1 MAKSKRK
8 RGNSTG
14 PSITPLSPKAVFA
27 TETPL
32 KATIAVPAARS
43 APKSSPKT
51 DKTQLPTVD
60 SERSLRQYIASAQTQ
75 QSSGNQAG
83 FLKAHY
89 LAKVAEWAAATV
101 PNLGAFF
108 GQRLAAASEA
118 LAIPPPT
125 SYSLCQRCE
134 TVLKV
139 GENCS
144 VLVTKAPKKW
154 RRLKSKG
161 AGAGA
166 GVKNAI
172 VYHCYFCK
180 FDNKTPATA
189 KAYAKAKLA
198 QPGPQMKTSGSSK
211 QTQSAAGTKAPSTVA
226 TQAKNPGSSKTSAAV
241 PEARKVAQVAA
252 VSTPIGKPLSAFVS
266 SPMTPSS
273 VADATTGGKKRK
285 RKGWSTLKEMA
296 TAQLELPTPSRLG
309 FMSPL
314 NPSKKR

>member
-14 PSITPLSPKAVFA
+14 PSITPLSPKAVLA

-32 KATIAVPAARS
+32 KATIAVPAAQS

-51 DKTQLPTVD
+51 DKTQLPTVNP
-60 SERSLRQYIASAQTQ
+60 ERSLRQYIASAQTQ

-89 LAKVAEWAAATV
+89 LAKVAEWAAAAV

-125 SYSLCQRCE
+125 SHSLCQRCE
-134 TVLKV
+134 TVLNV

-154 RRLKSKG
+154 RRLKPKG
-161 AGAGA
+161 AGV

-180 FDNKTPATA
+180 FDNKIPATA
-189 KAYAKAKLA
+189 KAFAKAKLA
-198 QPGPQMKTSGSSK
+198 QPGPPMK
-211 QTQSAAGTKAPSTVA
+211 TQSAAGSKAAPTTIAV
-226 TQAKNPGSSKTSAAV
+226 QAKNPGSSKTSAAV
-241 PEARKVAQVAA
+241 AEARKVAQVAT
-252 VSTPIGKPLSAFVS
+252 VSTPPGKPLSAFVS